1 MATNPRRFQV
11 TELDFDDIKS
21 NLKTFLKAQT
31 EFTDYDFEGSGM
43 NILLDTLAYNTH
55 YLAYNVNMAMNEAF
69 LDSALLRSSVVS
81 HAKSLGYTPR
91 SARAPV
97 AYVNVTLNNNT
108 LVTATLEKG
117 SVFTTSVDEVD
128 YTFVTNSDYTI
139 SRLNGLLTFTNVPLY
154 EGTLITTKYTVDKS
168 NVDQRFILASDRAD
182 TTTLNVSV
190 QNSSS
195 DTTTTVY
202 NLAEDITTVTG
213 DQASYF
219 LQETE
224 DGKFQVYFGDGV
236 VGQELSDGNIVIL
249 EYVVTNKTAANSA
262 SVFSPPGDINSVANI
277 TVSTVAAATGGAEPE
292 ILESIRYNAPLDF
305 SSQGR
310 AVTVEDYKLL
320 IPRVY
325 PGAQSVQVWG
335 GEDNDPPKYGEVFAS
350 IKTPNNSNLTESQ
363 KNTIITSLDKYNIAS
378 VRVTI
383 LNPEVTYLDVVCS
396 FKYNSNKTTK
406 TKNDLETIVR
416 NTITNY
422 SDVDLEKFDGVFRY
436 SKLSRLIDNS
446 DTSILSNVMR
456 VKMKKKF
463 TPIINQSTQQY
474 IIKFSNAL
482 YHPHA
487 GHNAMF
493 GGITQS
499 TGFVIASNSNTVYI
513 DDDGNGNLRLYYLV
527 SGTQRTYIDNAAG
540 TINYATG
547 ELVLSALNIE
557 SVSNSD
563 GTIEIVLIPNSYD
576 VAPVRNQL
584 IEIDTNTLNI
594 TGEVDAIE
602 TGGSIAGSGYT
613 TTGVLYWDEFYYSK

>member
-81 HAKSLGYTPR
+81 HAKTLGYTPR

-416 NTITNY
+416 NAITNY

-482 YHPHA
+482 YHPHE

-613 TTGVLYWDEFYYSK
+613 TTGVLY

>member
-416 NTITNY
+416 NAITNY

-482 YHPHA
+482 YHPHE

-613 TTGVLYWDEFYYSK
+613 TTGVLY

>member
-1 MATNPRRFQV
+1 M
-11 TELDFDDIKS
+11 
-21 NLKTFLKAQT
+21 
-31 EFTDYDFEGSGM
+31 
-43 NILLDTLAYNTH
+43 
-55 YLAYNVNMAMNEAF
+55 
-69 LDSALLRSSVVS
+69 
-81 HAKSLGYTPR
+81 
-91 SARAPV
+91 
-97 AYVNVTLNNNT
+97 
-108 LVTATLEKG
+108 
-117 SVFTTSVDEVD
+117 
-128 YTFVTNSDYTI
+128 
-139 SRLNGLLTFTNVPLY
+139 
-154 EGTLITTKYTVDKS
+154 
-168 NVDQRFILASDRAD
+168 
-182 TTTLNVSV
+182 
-190 QNSSS
+190 
-195 DTTTTVY
+195 
-202 NLAEDITTVTG
+202 
-213 DQASYF
+213 
-219 LQETE
+219 
-224 DGKFQVYFGDGV
+224 
-236 VGQELSDGNIVIL
+236 
-249 EYVVTNKTAANSA
+249 
-262 SVFSPPGDINSVANI
+262 
-277 TVSTVAAATGGAEPE
+277 
-292 ILESIRYNAPLDF
+292 
-305 SSQGR
+305 
-310 AVTVEDYKLL
+310 

-482 YHPHA
+482 YHPHE

-527 SGTQRTYIDNAAG
+527 SGTQRTYIDNAVG

-613 TTGVLYWDEFYYSK
+613 TTGVLY

>member
-482 YHPHA
+482 YHPHE

-613 TTGVLYWDEFYYSK
+613 TTGVLY

>member
-139 SRLNGLLTFTNVPLY
+139 SRLNGLLTFANVLLY

-416 NTITNY
+416 NAITNY

-446 DTSILSNVMR
+446 DTSILSNVVR

-482 YHPHA
+482 YHPHK

-613 TTGVLYWDEFYYSK
+613 TTGVLY

>member
-249 EYVVTNKTAANSA
+249 EYVVTNKTVANSA

-482 YHPHA
+482 YHPHE

-613 TTGVLYWDEFYYSK
+613 TTGVLY

>member
-81 HAKSLGYTPR
+81 HAKTLGYTPR

-202 NLAEDITTVTG
+202 NLAEDISTVTG

-350 IKTPNNSNLTESQ
+350 IKTPSTSNLTESQ

-383 LNPEVTYLDVVCS
+383 LNPEVTYLDVFCS

-422 SDVDLEKFDGVFRY
+422 SDVDLERFDGVFRY

-482 YHPHA
+482 YHPHE

-613 TTGVLYWDEFYYSK
+613 TTGVLY